1 MTREDYRRGAQIRR
15 GKQIPSITADT
26 KLFNEPEN
34 GDWTRTDP
42 WRVLRIQAEFV
53 EGFGALAHVPKCV
66 SVFGSARIRE
76 GNKYYDIARE
86 VGRKVV
92 EAGYGVITGG
102 GPGIMEAANRGAK
115 DADGLSIGLGIE
127 LPHEQGLNNYVDL
140 GIEFRYFFVRKTM
153 FVKYSHGFI
162 VMPGGFGTMD
172 ELFESLTLVQTG
184 KAIEFPVI
192 LVGSEFWGPLAD
204 WIKNSLEENGLISPG
219 DDELFTIVDT
229 AEDAVRVLRKWE
241 GPRDEKRATERSRRS
256 KASHS

>member
-66 SVFGSARIRE
+66 SVFGSARIR
-76 GNKYYDIARE
+76 
-86 VGRKVV
+86 
-92 EAGYGVITGG
+92 
-102 GPGIMEAANRGAK
+102 PGSMEAANRGAK